1 MEYFKIC
8 NNLIIH
14 KNCLNEEFRTF
25 RKDRATRSKIRM
37 QITRLRE
44 KLKNLEEGLQIGASQ
59 QSDVDACKGEME
71 VLRKELQSLV
81 DGGHTTFIKAKTML
95 EPKKN
100 LSSKEKKLDWKTK
113 LLKTRLKSA
122 EKKLMQ
128 EGNSEAFINK
138 QSKVIDDL
146 KVQIQSLAGERQAIE
161 NFNHTRFVELK
172 SLPSEGETQSKELLE
187 VEGKIKSIKE
197 KLARSS
203 NLKAGEEESLKDE
216 FHLLEMEKESIE
228 NFTHDHFLE
237 NLESMKAKRKS
248 ALR

>member
-1 MEYFKIC
+1 M
-8 NNLIIH
+8 
-14 KNCLNEEFRTF
+14 KNSELSE
-25 RKDRATRSKIRM
+25 KDRATRSKIRM

-44 KLKNLEEGLQIGASQ
+44 KLKDLEEGVQSGASK
-59 QSDVDACKGEME
+59 QSDVDVCKGEME

-113 LLKTRLKSA
+113 LLKTRLTSA
-122 EKKLMQ
+122 EKKLKQ

-146 KVQIQSLAGERQAIE
+146 RAQIQSLAGERQAIE

-197 KLARSS
+197 KLARGS

-216 FHLLEMEKESIE
+216 LHLLEMEKESIE